1 LFRLMC
7 SLISLIV
14 LMNFFLIRCILSWWH
29 RIISILSLGV
39 IIFFYWKPSIY
50 ILRSLVKS
58 VFILWIWSWRTFS
71 RKLLVALYLL
81 MWILY
86 RVCLFLWGY
95 VCIWCIIIFID
106 IFFFWLII
114 INKILGLVK
123 KSLMFLLILFKLI
136 HRFFSNLSN
145 FLFIFLINF
154 LFYSF
159 PIFLWGILIM
169 LLLII
174 MRMNDRM
181 MLRICLT
188 DILINE
194 IVDWR
199 LLYSQ
204 FWTVLRLRFRS
215 HLLILNLRFMRILII
230 SIYGSFVLICFF
242 WKYFKIS
249 RFNIFIHIILNIFL
263 ELILV
268 MIWILFF
275 Q

>member
-1 LFRLMC
+1 MS

-14 LMNFFLIRCILSWWH
+14 LMNIFLIRCILSFWH

-58 VFILWIWSWRTFS
+58 VFILWCWSRRTLS
-71 RKLLVALYLL
+71 RKILVALYLL

-95 VCIWCIIIFID
+95 ISIWCIIIFID
-106 IFFFWLII
+106 IFFIWLII
-114 INKILGLVK
+114 VNKILGLVK

-181 MLRICLT
+181 MLWICLT

-215 HLLILNLRFMRILII
+215 HLLILNLRFMRMLII
-230 SIYGSFVLICFF
+230 SIYGSFVLVCFF
-242 WKYFKIS
+242 WNCFKIS